1 MHNNFK
7 RCNWG
12 DYNSFSKTIK
22 GILAHRMSACGGTEK
37 EIIFKIWKSLKDG
50 NEYGS
55 KRDHF
60 KSGRGSYQ
68 SGGSSYDSG
77 HQGRNSGGSRPGGS
91 YRGSGYENR
100 GGGSQPESFKPKL
113 DDYAILELS
122 KPATL
127 SDIKKNFYKLAKE
140 HHPGRPLQ
148 TYILTILVLNLSFF
162 LFLSQIRTCIYPRRS
177 CWKNRN

>member
-1 MHNNFK
+1 
-7 RCNWG
+7 
-12 DYNSFSKTIK
+12 
-22 GILAHRMSACGGTEK
+22 MSLCGGAEK

-50 NEYGS
+50 NDYGN

-77 HQGRNSGGSRPGGS
+77 YKGRNSGGGSRPGGS
-91 YRGSGYENR
+91 YRGSGYENKS
-100 GGGSQPESFKPKL
+100 GGSQPESFKPKL
-113 DDYAILELS
+113 DDYAILGLS

-140 HHPGRPLQ
+140 HHPGWPTNLNIDDFCAKFEFFFPSFADKNMHLSEQELLEKQELMKRINSA
-148 TYILTILVLNLSFF
+148 YGNLVSE
-162 LFLSQIRTCIYPRRS
+162 I
-177 CWKNRN
+177 KA